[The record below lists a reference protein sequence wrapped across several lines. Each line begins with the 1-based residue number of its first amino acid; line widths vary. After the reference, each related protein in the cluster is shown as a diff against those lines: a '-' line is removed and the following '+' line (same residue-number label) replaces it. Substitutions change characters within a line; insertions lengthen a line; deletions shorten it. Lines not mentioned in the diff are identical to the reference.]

1 MSKKLTFKILIGAF
15 VLILASS
22 VSYSRIWYNYSE
34 CGYEGECDG
43 GGTSSGTGEAIGTA
57 QGTGMSIGVLIVE
70 SAGHLTK
77 SYSNMVSLLNTIE
90 MSELNGTD
98 FSELRETLYITIEEM
113 EKANEAIS
121 NLKTVADNRQYY
133 MPVIYRLWFFDYR
146 GFQNEKGLLPGIFD
160 NVQFYLARGDIRGV
174 YTRALNDSVL
184 ILNRLYD
191 LKEWLE
197 TDKLPDISKFWQ
209 INQDYMS
216 LILFGQYT
224 STVFKE
230 IL

>member
-1 MSKKLTFKILIGAF
+1 MSKKLTLKIAIGVF
-15 VLILASS
+15 VLLLTGYL
-22 VSYSRIWYNYSE
+22 SYPVIWYNYSE
-34 CGYEGECDG
+34 CGYEGECG
-43 GGTSSGTGEAIGTA
+43 GEGTGSVTGDAIGSA

-77 SYSNMVSLLNTIE
+77 SYSSMMTLLNKIE

-98 FSELRETLYITIEEM
+98 FNELRETLYITIEEM

-121 NLKTVADNRQYY
+121 NLKTAADMRPYY
-133 MPVIYRLWFFDYR
+133 MPVIYRLWFFDYC
-146 GFQNEKGLLPGIFD
+146 GFQKEKGLLPGIFD
-160 NVQFYLARGDIRGV
+160 NVRYYLGRGDIRGV
-174 YTRALNDSVL
+174 YTRALNNSEH
-184 ILNRLYD
+184 ILSRLYE
-191 LKEWLE
+191 LKEWLV
-197 TDKLPDISKFWQ
+197 TDKLPDISTFWQ

-216 LILFGQYT
+216 LILLGQYT